1 MNFKKYKIN
10 KLKHILKEKKLIYI
24 CSYKDTKLK
33 NWKTIEQILI
43 KSKLRY
49 YKISNT
55 ILIKLLNNSI
65 FKGII
70 PLINGP
76 IILLYSHEVPKN
88 FTYSKL
94 KNLLTPNIKILC
106 TKINNRIYSNNQLN
120 NISIMYNYNIIL
132 LTKVLDNINKKG
144 IFKIKKISIKS

>member
-24 CSYKDTKLK
+24 CSYKNTKLK
-33 NWKTIEQILI
+33 NWKNIEQTLI
-43 KSKLRY
+43 KNKLRY
-49 YKISNT
+49 YKLSNT

-65 FKGII
+65 FKNII

-76 IILLYSHEVPKN
+76 IILLYSHEISKN

-94 KNLLTPNIKILC
+94 KNLLDPNIKIVC
-106 TKINNRIYSNNQLN
+106 TKINNRIYSNGQLN
-120 NISIMYNYNIIL
+120 NTSLIYNYNIIL
-132 LTKVLDNINKKG
+132 LTTILSDINKKG
-144 IFKIKKISIKS
+144 IFRIKKLSIKT

>member
-10 KLKHILKEKKLIYI
+10 KLRHILKRNKLIYI
-24 CSYKDTKLK
+24 CSYKNTKLK
-33 NWKTIEQILI
+33 NWKNIEQIFL
-43 KSKLRY
+43 KNKLRY

-65 FKGII
+65 FKNII

-76 IILLYSHEVPKN
+76 IILLYSHDIPKN

-94 KNLLTPNIKILC
+94 KNLLNPNIKILC

-120 NISIMYNYNIIL
+120 NISLMYNYNIIL
-132 LTKVLDNINKKG
+132 LTKILGNINKKG
-144 IFKIKKISIKS
+144 IFKIKKLSIKK